1 MKNIKTNSKYLKKH
15 DLFLPTSR
23 VIEKEYLKDAL
34 KKKASAIISDNS
46 INLKA
51 DTYPKLDIPIIKV
64 PDRYKTLYQIYN
76 DYYNDPFKNCFL
88 IGVTGTDGKT
98 STALMIKNLLNNF
111 IKTSYLGTNGF
122 AIDKLKETTK
132 NTTPSI
138 DEILRY
144 GALTKEKDGQALAM
158 EVSSEGLLNKRCEG
172 LSFDVAIFT
181 NIKSDHLNVHKT
193 WKNYL
198 ECKKLLFVKR
208 KKNGYS
214 ILNKDD
220 QHFKEFKKVNK
231 RNIITYGKK
240 NATYTFSKVRIVDNR
255 TIFNL
260 KHRGKSYLVNSPY
273 LGLFNVY
280 NLVAAI
286 ATVHL
291 YVPSLPLIIKACA
304 SLPVIEGRMQFLDF
318 KQPFKI
324 VLDYAHTVQATKVV
338 MDLARKIA
346 KNKIIVVVGCAGGRY
361 KEKRKE
367 IGKIVSYQADIAIF
381 TMDDPRFEDL
391 NSIFKQMTCEAKNNV
406 ILISSRKKAIHKAL
420 EMAGKDDLVLVL
432 GKGCD
437 SYMAYQDKLI
447 PYSDYEVIKNY
458 CKRFKQ

>member
-1 MKNIKTNSKYLKKH
+1 M
-15 DLFLPTSR
+15 
-23 VIEKEYLKDAL
+23 
-34 KKKASAIISDNS
+34 
-46 INLKA
+46 
-51 DTYPKLDIPIIKV
+51 
-64 PDRYKTLYQIYN
+64 
-76 DYYNDPFKNCFL
+76 
-88 IGVTGTDGKT
+88 
-98 STALMIKNLLNNF
+98 
-111 IKTSYLGTNGF
+111 
-122 AIDKLKETTK
+122 
-132 NTTPSI
+132 
-138 DEILRY
+138 
-144 GALTKEKDGQALAM
+144 
-158 EVSSEGLLNKRCEG
+158 
-172 LSFDVAIFT
+172 
-181 NIKSDHLNVHKT
+181 
-193 WKNYL
+193 
-198 ECKKLLFVKR
+198 
-208 KKNGYS
+208 
-214 ILNKDD
+214 
-220 QHFKEFKKVNK
+220 
-231 RNIITYGKK
+231 
-240 NATYTFSKVRIVDNR
+240 
-255 TIFNL
+255 
-260 KHRGKSYLVNSPY
+260 
-273 LGLFNVY
+273 
-280 NLVAAI
+280 AAI